1 MMVMKRHCVAAF
13 FPVVLIIALILTVSQ
28 VQAQMRSDANDASIW
43 NGDDGNRG
51 GGGPRQFG
59 LTEEDITR
67 LLEQIKKSDPKKAA
81 EIEKLRESD
90 PSRFLEE
97 LRTQAREEFGKIMRE
112 RMDSWR
118 ARRREEF
125 VEWLK
130 KEYPKE
136 NEELAALN
144 ANEEAYRTK
153 YDLLRNKYNR
163 IFEEERRNP
172 ELAQVLKEDLELQ
185 KRRDHILAQ
194 LREAKKDQD
203 KERLQ
208 GELEEVVGQ
217 RFDLIVR
224 RKQIAYEQLLKRIE
238 DLKKQLGES
247 RGDIARWRDK
257 KFKEENVKERLKEL
271 TGNGKFKWD

>member
-1 MMVMKRHCVAAF
+1 MVMKRHCVAAI
-13 FPVVLIIALILTVSQ
+13 FPVAVIALILTASQ
-28 VQAQMRSDANDASIW
+28 AQAQMRSDANDTSIW
-43 NGDDGNRG
+43 NGEGNRG
-51 GGGPRQFG
+51 GGSRQFG

-67 LLEQIKKSDPKKAA
+67 LMEQIKKSDPKKAA
-81 EIEKLRESD
+81 EIEKLRKSD
-90 PSRFLEE
+90 PSKFQEE

-130 KEYPKE
+130 KEYPKD

-153 YDLLRNKYNR
+153 YDLLRNKYGR

-185 KRRDHILAQ
+185 KRRDHILAR
-194 LREAKKDQD
+194 LRQAKKDQD
-203 KERLQ
+203 RKRLQ